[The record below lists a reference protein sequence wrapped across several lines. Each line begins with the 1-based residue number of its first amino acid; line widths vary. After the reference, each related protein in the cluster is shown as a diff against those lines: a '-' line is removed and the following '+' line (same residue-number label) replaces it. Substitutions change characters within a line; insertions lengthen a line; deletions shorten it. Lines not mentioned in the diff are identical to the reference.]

1 MNIQSVTFHNQE
13 IQVLNHDDKP
23 YVAMK
28 PIAEN
33 IGLAWNAQIERINRN
48 EVLSSTTRMIRSV
61 AEDGKTRELLCL
73 PLGMLNGWLFGIEIN
88 RCKPEIRDILR
99 LYQLECFDVLYKHFI
114 PTEEHYTNECQ
125 EKTISAS
132 QAEIISKAVET
143 LCRDKGISWQEVY
156 PVLHTEFNV
165 RSYTEILEKDFDR
178 VLAMLNYKRPY
189 SSYNAEDALRVNTVA
204 LAVHMIWVSVWFEEY
219 ESAIRKFNNRLG
231 ATLTD
236 RFRDG
241 RGVAKSLL
249 KEYGMAD
256 KIPQIP
262 RDFPWGGEYWE
273 QDNSLKQLNLL

>member
-1 MNIQSVTFHNQE
+1 MKTLSFNGKTIEIFKEDDQVWITSKELARALDYQNHKSVAN
-13 IQVLNHDDKP
+13 LYNSNHDEFTPSMTLVTETMTNGINNSLRSISTRIFSLRGCHLIAMFARTEVAKQFRKWVLDLIENHTKP
-23 YVAMK
+23 DY
-28 PIAEN
+28 
-33 IGLAWNAQIERINRN
+33 
-48 EVLSSTTRMIRSV
+48 SV
-61 AEDGKTRELLCL
+61 
-73 PLGMLNGWLFGIEIN
+73 
-88 RCKPEIRDILR
+88 
-99 LYQLECFDVLYKHFI
+99 
-114 PTEEHYTNECQ
+114 
-125 EKTISAS
+125 EKTISVA
-132 QAEIISKAVET
+132 QAEIISKAVES

-189 SSYNAEDALRVNTVA
+189 SSYNPEDALRVNTVA

-219 ESAIRKFNNRLG
+219 ETALRKFNNRLG

-249 KEYGMAD
+249 REYGMTD

-262 RDFPWGGEYWE
+262 KDFPWGGEYWE